1 MPVEQYHYLCEMELE
16 AALLESKLDLKQ
28 GNYSKDDINAHVAE
42 LFDLLSY
49 TLIFT
54 DSYKKRAKRFA
65 KKHPELAGQYR
76 KVLYLL
82 KENPQH
88 PSLRLHLYKRKVARY
103 ALGFY

>member
-1 MPVEQYHYLCEMELE
+1 M
-16 AALLESKLDLKQ
+16 
-28 GNYSKDDINAHVAE
+28 
-42 LFDLLSY
+42 SY

-88 PSLRLHLYKRKVARY
+88 PSLRLHLLKGQLQDVHSVSINMSYRITLELLIIEKEIILINIGSHDDVY
-103 ALGFY
+103 

>member
-1 MPVEQYHYLCEMELE
+1 M
-16 AALLESKLDLKQ
+16 
-28 GNYSKDDINAHVAE
+28 
-42 LFDLLSY
+42 SY

-76 KVLYLL
+76 KILYLL

-88 PSLRLHLYKRKVARY
+88 PSLRLHLLKGHKQNVHSVSINMSYRITLELLITEKEIILINIGSHDDVY
-103 ALGFY
+103 

>member
-1 MPVEQYHYLCEMELE
+1 M
-16 AALLESKLDLKQ
+16 
-28 GNYSKDDINAHVAE
+28 
-42 LFDLLSY
+42 SY

-82 KENPQH
+82 KENPQY
-88 PSLRLHLYKRKVARY
+88 PSLRLHLLKGQLQDVHSVSINMSYRITLELLIIEKEIILINIGSHDDVY
-103 ALGFY
+103 